1 MKSQNENSAT
11 DQTKKKEVKRYAF
24 AQREGDD
31 FSCIKLLEGKFEGV
45 IYKYDKV
52 AFEPKP
58 LDSGDIP
65 LRFTYDIMVNP
76 NKADVESLDFKNYIG
91 DILIEVVEQQLKEG
105 SLTFNE

>member
-1 MKSQNENSAT
+1 MPKENSVT
-11 DQTKKKEVKRYAF
+11 DQTKNKRYVF
-24 AQREGDD
+24 AQRNEDD
-31 FSCIKLLEGKFEGV
+31 FTCIKIIEGKYEGV

-58 LDSGDIP
+58 LDSGDLP

-76 NKADVESLDFKNYIG
+76 KKVDVESKDFKNYIG

-105 SLTFNE
+105 KIQFND